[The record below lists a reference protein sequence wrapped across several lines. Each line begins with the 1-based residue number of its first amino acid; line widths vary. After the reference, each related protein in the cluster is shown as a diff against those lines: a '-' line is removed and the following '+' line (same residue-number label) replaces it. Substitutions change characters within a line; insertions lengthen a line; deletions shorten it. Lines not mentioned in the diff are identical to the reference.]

1 MPTNVIDL
9 MFEEALQKG
18 IELGT
23 RQGIELGT
31 RQEKDRIV
39 RDLLDKGLFSPEGI
53 AQIVGLDPA
62 RVHELVKNTQN
73 PS

>member
-39 RDLLDKGLFSPEGI
+39 RDLLDKGLISPEEV
-53 AQIVGLDPA
+53 AQIVGLDPV
-62 RVHELVKNTQN
+62 RVREIALETWKT
-73 PS
+73 S

>member
-23 RQGIELGT
+23 RQE
-31 RQEKDRIV
+31 QDRIA
-39 RDLLDKGLFSPEGI
+39 RALLDKGLISPEEV
-53 AQIVGLDPA
+53 AQIVGLDPV
-62 RVHELVKNTQN
+62 RVREIALETWKT
-73 PS
+73 S